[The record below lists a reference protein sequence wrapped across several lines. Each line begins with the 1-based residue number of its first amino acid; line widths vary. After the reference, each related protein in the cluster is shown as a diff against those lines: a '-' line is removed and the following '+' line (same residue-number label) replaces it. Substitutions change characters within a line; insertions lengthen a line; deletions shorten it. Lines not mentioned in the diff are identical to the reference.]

1 VLDNLLLLRDLTDSE
16 KFLFQGEYS
25 SVRKNPTTGVLL
37 ALFLGGIGAHHFY
50 LGSIGLGILYL
61 LFCWT
66 FIPAIVAL
74 IEIFLMSGRI
84 NKYNREK
91 ALEILTKIKA
101 LRAA

>member
-1 VLDNLLLLRDLTDSE
+1 MIDNLLLLRDLTDSE

-25 SVRKNPTTGVLL
+25 NVRKNPTTGVLL

-61 LFCWT
+61 LLCWT
-66 FIPAIVAL
+66 FIPGVVAL
-74 IEIFLMSGRI
+74 VETFFMPGRV
-84 NKYNREK
+84 NNYNAEK
-91 ALEILTKIKA
+91 AQEILTKLKA